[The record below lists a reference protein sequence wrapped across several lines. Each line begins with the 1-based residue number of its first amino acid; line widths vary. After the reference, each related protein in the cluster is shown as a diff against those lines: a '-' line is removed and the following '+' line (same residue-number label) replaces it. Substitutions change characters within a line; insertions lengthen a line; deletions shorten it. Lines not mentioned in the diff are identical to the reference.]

1 MMLRY
6 ALRSVRARKAGFL
19 GAFLALM
26 CAAALITAC
35 GTLLDT
41 GLRGTIRTERYA
53 ASPVVVSAD
62 QNVHQTTVK
71 HKKGKTKVKHKAKPI
86 AERAWLPAS
95 LESTLA
101 RTPGVAR
108 VVPELTFFAQPL
120 TPTGTGGRPAYGHA
134 WDSAVLTPYRL
145 VTGSAPHS
153 ATDLVI
159 DRDLAERAR
168 LRPGDRLTVQST
180 QAPRSYRITG
190 IAAPTTAVRH
200 QASLFFS
207 TAEAQRLAAHPGQ
220 VTAFG
225 VLPAKGTST
234 ARLRQAVVAALHGT
248 GTAHAGTSARPGSTT
263 PLDSTAQVTTGDAR
277 GPVEFLDAAAARI
290 RLVSM
295 GGAMGGTSLLV
306 AILVVVGTFTLSVQQ
321 RHREL
326 ALLRAVAATS
336 AQIRS
341 LLGREALIVGTVAG
355 AAGALLGLP
364 LGTWLYDRFVALGA
378 VPATLQHT
386 TGAVPP
392 LAALAVTV
400 LGAWAAARIASR
412 RISRIH
418 PAQALAEAGS
428 EPGAGFEPGSRAVA
442 EDRADDSAEAGA
454 EVGAQAQAQAG
465 VDVGRA
471 ARARA
476 KAGRRA
482 ELGGRVEAGA
492 EELGAESQGGAG
504 TGAGTGAGAGTELG
518 RRAGARV
525 EPGAGAELPGRPEAG
540 ATPKAGAGDADG
552 ASTPAEADAR
562 LGPGTEPDATAGFG
576 AAPGTEPEAA
586 AGFDASPGTDPE
598 AAASPHPAA
607 APETQAH
614 PAATDPTPPRPTH
627 GHPTQTRPNRAGPK
641 RPRLT
646 RRRPADPHSA
656 HPRLTH
662 PRPTDPHSPRPRPTP
677 PRRHLAHPHRNHPH
691 PTRAR
696 LLAGLPLLALGI
708 ALVALLSQLRT
719 EPASTPVT
727 FLAVVVL
734 STSVALLGP
743 LLVKAATFVG
753 GGTLR
758 RTGPCG
764 RLAVAHLRGNATRMA
779 SVVTPLTLLIGMTCT
794 VLFVQPTL
802 GDAARAQVRE
812 GVRADWVVASQGPGV
827 PADAARQLRARHD
840 VVTEVVRTTVRV
852 GLAKYAAQGVTP
864 AGLARTWNPDV
875 TAGSLRG
882 LTERTAA
889 VSELAADQLHLK
901 PGSTL
906 KLTLGDGTPRTL
918 TVVAVYAR
926 GLGFGDLTFAHDL
939 VARHV
944 DNPLASS
951 VLVSTTR
958 TQTQLATT
966 LREFPGVQVLAPA
979 DADSLQARRQ
989 QANTEVNYL
998 AMGLVLAFTAIAVVN
1013 TLAMSVA
1020 ERVRELALLR
1030 LAGATRR
1037 QVLRMLRTEALS
1049 VLVLAT
1055 ALGSGIALAVLTA
1068 FSVGMTGRAAPSVE
1082 PLVYLTVIGVAGTL
1096 ALVATALPGRVA
1108 LRVRAVTVATARQ

>member
-1 MMLRY
+1 MLRY
-6 ALRSVRARKAGFL
+6 ALRSVRARKAGFV

-62 QNVHQTTVK
+62 QNVHRTTVK

-86 AERAWLPAS
+86 AERAWLPAN
-95 LESTLA
+95 LESLLA

-108 VVPELTFFAQPL
+108 VIPELTFLAQPL
-120 TPTGTGGRPAYGHA
+120 TPVGTGGRTAYGHA
-134 WDSAVLTPYRL
+134 WDSAALTPYRL
-145 VTGSAPHS
+145 VTGNAPRA

-180 QAPRSYRITG
+180 RAPRSYRITG
-190 IAAPTTAVRH
+190 IAAPDTAVRH
-200 QASLFFS
+200 QTSLFFS
-207 TAEAQRLAAHPGQ
+207 TGEARRLAAHPGQ

-225 VLPAKGTST
+225 VLPDKGTSP
-234 ARLRQAVVAALHGT
+234 ARLRQAVATALHGT
-248 GTAHAGTSARPGSTT
+248 
-263 PLDSTAQVTTGDAR
+263 TAQVSAGDAR
-277 GPVEFLDAAAARI
+277 GPVEFLDAATARV

-306 AILVVVGTFTLSVQQ
+306 AVLVVVGTFALSVQQ

-336 AQIRS
+336 GQIRG
-341 LLGREALIVGTVAG
+341 LLGREALIVGTAAG

-364 LGTWLYDRFVALGA
+364 LGAWLYGRFVALGA

-386 TGAVPP
+386 TGVVPP
-392 LAALAVTV
+392 LAALAATV
-400 LGAWAAARIASR
+400 FGAWAAARVASR
-412 RISRIH
+412 RISRIR
-418 PAQALAEAGS
+418 PAQALAEAEAEVVAEGEVVVVVVAEA
-428 EPGAGFEPGSRAVA
+428 EPGADVELA
-442 EDRADDSAEAGA
+442 AEAG
-454 EVGAQAQAQAG
+454 
-465 VDVGRA
+465 
-471 ARARA
+471 
-476 KAGRRA
+476 
-482 ELGGRVEAGA
+482 VEAEPGV
-492 EELGAESQGGAG
+492 EIKRG
-504 TGAGTGAGAGTELG
+504 
-518 RRAGARV
+518 V
-525 EPGAGAELPGRPEAG
+525 EPAAKPRADPGSKDTRPARTRP
-540 ATPKAGAGDADG
+540 ARFRLTHTRLTRTQLTRTQPARFRPTRTRPK
-552 ASTPAEADAR
+552 R
-562 LGPGTEPDATAGFG
+562 
-576 AAPGTEPEAA
+576 
-586 AGFDASPGTDPE
+586 
-598 AAASPHPAA
+598 
-607 APETQAH
+607 TQVIR
-614 PAATDPTPPRPTH
+614 PRPH
-627 GHPTQTRPNRAGPK
+627 LTRPHLT

-646 RRRPADPHSA
+646 RG
-656 HPRLTH
+656 
-662 PRPTDPHSPRPRPTP
+662 
-677 PRRHLAHPHRNHPH
+677 
-691 PTRAR
+691 R
-696 LLAGLPLLALGI
+696 LLAGLILLALGI
-708 ALVALLSQLRT
+708 VLVVVLSGLRT

-743 LLVKAATFVG
+743 LLVKVATLVVG
-753 GGTLR
+753 GPLR

-764 RLAVAHLRGNATRMA
+764 RLAVANLRGNATRMA

-802 GDAARAQVRE
+802 GDAARAQARE
-812 GVRADWVVASQGPGV
+812 GVRADWVLASQGPGV
-827 PADAARQLRARHD
+827 PAEAARQLRARHD

-852 GLAKYAAQGVTP
+852 GLDKYAAQGVTP
-864 AGLARTWNPDV
+864 AGLTRTWDPDV
-875 TAGSLRG
+875 TAGSLGG
-882 LTERTAA
+882 LTEHTAA
-889 VSELAADQLHLK
+889 VSELAADQLHLR

-906 KLTLGDGTPRTL
+906 KFTLGDGTPATL

-951 VLVSTTR
+951 VLVSTLR
-958 TQTQLATT
+958 TQAQLATT
-966 LREFPGVQVLAPA
+966 LREFPDIRILTPA
-979 DADSLQARRQ
+979 AADSLQAQRQ
-989 QANTEVNYL
+989 QANAEVNYL

-1020 ERVRELALLR
+1020 ERVREFALLR

-1049 VLVLAT
+1049 VLLLAT

-1068 FSVGMTGRAAPSVE
+1068 FSVGMTGRAAPSVT
-1082 PLVYLTVIGVAGTL
+1082 PLVYLTVVAVAGTL

-1108 LRVRAVTVATARQ
+1108 LRVRAVTAATARQ